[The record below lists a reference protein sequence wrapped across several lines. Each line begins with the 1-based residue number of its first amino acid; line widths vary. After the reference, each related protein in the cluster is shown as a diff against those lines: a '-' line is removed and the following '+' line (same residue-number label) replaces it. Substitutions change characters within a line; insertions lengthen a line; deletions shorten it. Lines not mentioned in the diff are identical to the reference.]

1 MGLAQYGG
9 YLGMFDWATVWP
21 AFTVVM
27 KYLGYAGVAV
37 VVIALLAIPQIEYR
51 LDKKG
56 YYLITEDYEAYK
68 EYKGIKSDD
77 EY

>member
-1 MGLAQYGG
+1 M
-9 YLGMFDWATVWP
+9 
-21 AFTVVM
+21 
-27 KYLGYAGVAV
+27 AV